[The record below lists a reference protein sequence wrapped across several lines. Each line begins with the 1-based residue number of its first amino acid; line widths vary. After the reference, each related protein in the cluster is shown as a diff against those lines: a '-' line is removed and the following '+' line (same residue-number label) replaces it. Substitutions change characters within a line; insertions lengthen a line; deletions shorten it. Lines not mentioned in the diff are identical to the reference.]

1 MRTIF
6 HEQRKTGR
14 LDLEAVEMAL
24 RAGLHRAGAR
34 ALSQLLQWSP
44 PAAGERTLPCP
55 CGQQAEYKELRA
67 KTILTVVG
75 LATVKRPYYL
85 CDHCGEG
92 QFPVDQELDVVEVEV
107 SPGVRRMM
115 AVVSSES
122 AFEQGRQHLE
132 LLADLK
138 VTTKA
143 VERHAE
149 QIGADIEAHEQA
161 EIQQSQQLQLP
172 IPIGLP
178 IPILYVQMDA
188 TGVPVVGKERVGRVG
203 KTDGQPAGSRD
214 VKLGCVFTQTHRDA
228 EGRPVRDEASTTY
241 TGAIETAEVFG
252 RRLYLEASRRGWH
265 RAVHKVVMG
274 DGAVWIWNLAQEHFP
289 GAICIVDLYHARKH
303 LHDLS
308 KLLFPDDA
316 AARQSWLKQQQDLL
330 DDGQIESL
338 VTALRLLIPEHPK
351 LEDQLGTEADYFQ
364 TNAERMRYP
373 KFRSQG
379 LFVGS
384 GVIEAGC
391 KTVIGSRLKKS
402 GMFWTVNGA
411 NKIIA
416 LRCTLLSGR
425 FEDYWESRAHAA

>member
-1 MRTIF
+1 
-6 HEQRKTGR
+6 
-14 LDLEAVEMAL
+14 MAL
-24 RAGLHRAGAR
+24 RSALHRAGAS

-44 PAAGERTLPCP
+44 PAAGERLLPCP
-55 CGQQAEYKELRA
+55 CGQQAGYKELRA

-75 LATVKRPYYL
+75 LATGKRPYYL
-85 CDHCGEG
+85 CDHCGVG

-122 AFEQGRQHLE
+122 AFDRGRQHLA

-138 VTTKA
+138 VITKA

-149 QIGADIEAHEQA
+149 QIGADMEAREQA
-161 EIQQSQQLQLP
+161 EIQRSQQLQLP
-172 IPIGLP
+172 IPIGP
-178 IPILYVQMDA
+178 TIPILYIQMDA
-188 TGVPVVGKERVGRVG
+188 TGVPVAAKERVGRVG
-203 KTDGQPAGSRD
+203 KTEGQPARSRD
-214 VKLGCVFTQTHRDA
+214 VKLCCVFTQTYVDE
-228 EGRPVRDEASTTY
+228 EGRPMRDEGSTTY

-274 DGAVWIWNLAQEHFP
+274 DGAVWIWNLAQEYFP
-289 GAICIVDLYHARKH
+289 GAICIVDLYHARQH

-308 KLLFPDDA
+308 KLLFPDDPV
-316 AARQSWLKQQQDLL
+316 ARRNWLTQHQDLL

-338 VTALRLLIPEHPK
+338 VAALRLLLPQHPK
-351 LEDQLGTEADYFQ
+351 LEEQLATEADYFQ

-411 NKIIA
+411 NKIIT

-425 FEDYWESRAHAA
+425 FEDYWETRARAA

>member
-24 RAGLHRAGAR
+24 RSALHRAGAG

-55 CGQQAEYKELRA
+55 CGQQADYKELRA

-92 QFPVDQELDVVEVEV
+92 QFPVDQELDVAEVEV

-149 QIGADIEAHEQA
+149 QIGADIEAREQA
-161 EIQQSQQLQLP
+161 EIQRSQQLQLP
-172 IPIGLP
+172 LPIGPP
-178 IPILYVQMDA
+178 IPMLYIQMDA

-203 KTDGQPAGSRD
+203 KTDGQPARSRD
-214 VKLGCVFTQTHRDA
+214 VKLGCVFTQTYVDE
-228 EGRPVRDEASTTY
+228 EGRPMRDEASTSY

-274 DGAVWIWNLAQEHFP
+274 DGAVWIWNLAQEYFP

-316 AARQSWLKQQQDLL
+316 AARQSWLIQQQDLL

-379 LFVGS
+379 LFVCS

-391 KTVIGSRLKKS
+391 KTAIGSRLKKS

-425 FEDYWESRAHAA
+425 FEDYWETRARAA